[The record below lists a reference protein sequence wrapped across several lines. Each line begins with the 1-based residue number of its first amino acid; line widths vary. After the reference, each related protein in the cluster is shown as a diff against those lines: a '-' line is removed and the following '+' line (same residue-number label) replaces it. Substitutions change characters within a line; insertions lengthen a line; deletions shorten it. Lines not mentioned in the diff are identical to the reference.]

1 MNDLLMEEKEYCD
14 KGNYAHMSQILT
26 YVISNS
32 FAIRR
37 MLVTAGKGVKAY
49 E

>member
-1 MNDLLMEEKEYCD
+1 MQTLFAPRHSARAL
-14 KGNYAHMSQILT
+14 I

-37 MLVTAGKGVKAY
+37 MPVTAGKGVKAY